1 MVAMKLPAN
10 NVDGGTT
17 ACLKKL
23 KNAVSTNNP
32 TIHPRK
38 NEKGT
43 DEINQ
48 TFHPT
53 ILFLFGR
60 SIQKRV
66 RVRVLIPAWWLVK
79 KLERREDEHN

>member
-1 MVAMKLPAN
+1 MVTMKLPAN

-43 DEINQ
+43 DDVNQ
-48 TFHPT
+48 TFHLA
-53 ILFLFGR
+53 ILILVNVETVGKV
-60 SIQKRV
+60 IQ
-66 RVRVLIPAWWLVK
+66 VK
-79 KLERREDEHN
+79 P